1 MARTSIAGGRRRGI
15 DSEAER
21 YRDDLSKLGGQNED
35 EQSQNRIEQE
45 ARVFEYFFSRLLRS
59 AMLSAPEM
67 YDELT
72 EPIDLSPS
80 SPESISEVLHEVFD
94 GNEEVL
100 LDSSR
105 DI

>member
-1 MARTSIAGGRRRGI
+1 MWHAHQLRIAEEGNI

-21 YRDDLSKLGGQNED
+21 YGDDFSKLRGQNKD
-35 EQSQNRIEQE
+35 EQFQNRLEQE

-72 EPIDLSPS
+72 EPIDLSPPS
-80 SPESISEVLHEVFD
+80 LESISEVLYEVINGD
-94 GNEEVL
+94 E
-100 LDSSR
+100 
-105 DI
+105 

>member
-1 MARTSIAGGRRRGI
+1 MWHARELQVAEEGDI

-21 YRDDLSKLGGQNED
+21 YRDDFSKLRGQNKD
-35 EQSQNRIEQE
+35 EQFQNRLEQE

-72 EPIDLSPS
+72 EPIDLSPPS
-80 SPESISEVLHEVFD
+80 LESISEVLYEVINGD
-94 GNEEVL
+94 E
-100 LDSSR
+100 
-105 DI
+105 

>member
-1 MARTSIAGGRRRGI
+1 
-15 DSEAER
+15 
-21 YRDDLSKLGGQNED
+21 
-35 EQSQNRIEQE
+35 
-45 ARVFEYFFSRLLRS
+45 
-59 AMLSAPEM
+59 MLSAPEM

-94 GNEEVL
+94 SNEEVL